1 MGRCISR
8 TFPRIGKIREST
20 PFQRGMN
27 CMAVSD
33 LYGRKTHQYL
43 QLYVIPQK
51 NLTADAHS

>member
-33 LYGRKTHQYL
+33 LYGMEEKLISVY
-43 QLYVIPQK
+43 
-51 NLTADAHS
+51 N